1 MAFLISTKQKQ
12 AICNSWPSDSYIQS
26 CWIESDSLNI
36 ILCVCVCRLVD
47 CVHAC
52 KLNCTC
58 VCVCVCSECVCS
70 EYVCVVCV
78 CVCVCVCA
86 RARVHV

>member
-12 AICNSWPSDSYIQS
+12 AICNSGPSDGYIQS

-58 VCVCVCSECVCS
+58 VCVCSECVCVVS
-70 EYVCVVCV
+70 MCVVCVCVVCV
-78 CVCVCVCA
+78 CVCVCAC
-86 RARVHV
+86 VHV